1 MFMSDADYKTTL
13 QQNPDLLY
21 HPEMIFSPNC
31 CSRDFKYQEPEMTSP
46 QIELIKQRFSNQNKF
61 SPSAASSLASRAG
74 NNSIYFD
81 AYTGIDDDM
90 DKQVKI
96 TNMIIENATNVT
108 EQGRKRKI
116 QTVEGRNQSFNSKM
130 EIIPEVI
137 P

>member
-1 MFMSDADYKTTL
+1 
-13 QQNPDLLY
+13 
-21 HPEMIFSPNC
+21 
-31 CSRDFKYQEPEMTSP
+31 
-46 QIELIKQRFSNQNKF
+46 
-61 SPSAASSLASRAG
+61 
-74 NNSIYFD
+74 
-81 AYTGIDDDM
+81 M